1 MGNVNKKLLIV
12 TGETSGDL
20 HAAKVVK
27 ELKLLLPNIKT
38 SGIGGEKLK
47 AEGVNLLYDI
57 KELAVIGFLEI
68 IPKLFKIRNALNLV
82 YKYLLEEKPDLC
94 LLVDYPGFNLKVAR
108 FAKKQGIKVVYYIL
122 PQVWAWGKGRI
133 KTIEKYVDKG
143 IVILPFEQQIYK
155 NLETRFFGHP
165 LIDTLQTYMPTN
177 AGKTSLKVQNKVALL
192 PGSRKDEIRHILP
205 IMLNCVK
212 LLPEY
217 EFVLPVAPGIDRN
230 WLQSMIETYLPVD
243 KRNKITLSD
252 NTCETLKNV
261 SFALVKSGTATL
273 ETCIMKVPMVIIY
286 KTSAISY
293 FISRLLVKTKWIGL
307 PNLISGKQIVPE
319 FIQYNVNPEK
329 IVNSMKD
336 VLKNTNELTLEFE
349 RVNSLITCLSDKQ
362 KGSKTATKVAN
373 FIAQEFKRD

>member
-1 MGNVNKKLLIV
+1 MGTKLLIV

-20 HAAKVVK
+20 HAGKVVK
-27 ELKLLLPNIKT
+27 ELKLLIPDIKI

-47 AEGVNLLYDI
+47 GEGVNLLYDI
-57 KELAVIGFLEI
+57 KELAVMGFLEI
-68 IPKLFKIRNALNLV
+68 IPKFFKIKNALNLI
-82 YKYLLEEKPDLC
+82 YKHLLEEKPDLC
-94 LLVDYPGFNLKVAR
+94 VLVDYPGFNLKVAR

-133 KTIEKYVDKG
+133 KIIEKYVDKG

-155 NLETRFFGHP
+155 NLDTKFFGHP
-165 LIDTLQTYMPTN
+165 LVDTLQNYIPKNT
-177 AGKTSLKVQNKVALL
+177 GETSWSQHKIALL

-217 EFVLPVAPGIDRN
+217 EFVMPVASGIDKI
-230 WLQSMIETYLPVD
+230 WLQSMIKNYLPAD
-243 KRNKITLSD
+243 KHNKIIFSY
-252 NTCETLKNV
+252 NTYETLKNV
-261 SFALVKSGTATL
+261 SFALVKSGTSTL

-286 KTSAISY
+286 KTSAFSY

-307 PNLISGKQIVPE
+307 PNLIAGRQIVPE
-319 FIQYNVNPEK
+319 FIQYNANPEK

-336 VLKNTNELTLEFE
+336 VLQNRNELIREFE
-349 RVNSLITCLSDKQ
+349 EIISLLAVLPNKQ
-362 KGSKTATKVAN
+362 VSSGVATKVAN
-373 FIAQEFKRD
+373 FIAQEL

>member
-1 MGNVNKKLLIV
+1 MRKLLIV

-27 ELKLLLPNIKT
+27 EIKLLIPDIKI
-38 SGIGGEKLK
+38 SGICGEKLK

-57 KELAVIGFLEI
+57 KELAVMGFLEI
-68 IPKLFKIRNALNLV
+68 IPKLFKIRRALKCV

-94 LLVDYPGFNLKVAR
+94 VLVDYPGFNLKVAK

-155 NLETRFFGHP
+155 NLDTKFFGHP
-165 LIDTLQTYMPTN
+165 LVDTLRNYIPTN
-177 AGKTSLKVQNKVALL
+177 MGEVPQSQYKIALL
-192 PGSRKDEIRHILP
+192 PGSRKDEIRYILP
-205 IMLNCVK
+205 IMLNCIK

-217 EFVLPVAPGIDRN
+217 EFVLPVASGIDRS
-230 WLQSMIETYLPVD
+230 WLQSMLENYLPAD
-243 KRNKITLSD
+243 KQDKITFSD
-252 NTCETLKNV
+252 NTYETLKNV

-286 KTSAISY
+286 KTSAFSY
-293 FISRLLVKTKWIGL
+293 FISRLIVKTKWIGL
-307 PNLISGKQIVPE
+307 PNLITGKQIVPE

-329 IVNSMKD
+329 IINSMKD
-336 VLKNTNELTLEFE
+336 VLQNRNELIREFE
-349 RVNSLITCLSDKQ
+349 AIISLLAFPTNKQ
-362 KGSKTATKVAN
+362 VDPGVAKKVAN
-373 FIAQEFKRD
+373 FIVQEL